1 MKSLARITAV
11 LIGTLAALSAQGAQ
25 GANKVTAIVGG
36 TLVHPEQPGA
46 PTEKDMTVI
55 FSGERIQAVGP
66 SKTTPVPKGA
76 TVIEAKGKWIL
87 PGMIDS
93 HVHFFQSGDPF
104 TRPDAID
111 ATKIVPYAKEVERN
125 KARLPATFKVWLASG
140 VTSVADVGGPF
151 WNFEV
156 RDAARKSPA
165 APRVIVAGPLISMVD
180 RPQLDLGDPPIIKC
194 ASPEAARELA
204 KKELARKPDLL
215 KVWYI
220 YRPGDDLAAQE
231 AIVKATGDA
240 AHEAGI
246 RLAVHATEL
255 DVAKSALRAGAD
267 ILVHSV
273 ADKPIDAEFLQL
285 AKSRHII
292 YVPTLFVRDG
302 YRLVIFGGWKPT
314 EPEQRLADPQILAQM
329 NAIEKAPKEKLS
341 PQLAERR
348 AKGPPKESK
357 RSDMENLRPVWDAG
371 ITVAMGTDAGNVG
384 TLHGPSIFREMQLM
398 RDAGLTMPEIL
409 LSATVNGAKMMG
421 MERDIGTVETGKLAD
436 LIILDADPL
445 AKVDN
450 LSKVYR
456 TIKGGTV
463 FTPTEL
469 MRSIRQGQGRR

>member
-1 MKSLARITAV
+1 MTNLRRSTALLIALVAMMGSGARAADKATAV
-11 LIGTLAALSAQGAQ
+11 I
-25 GANKVTAIVGG
+25 GG
-36 TLVHPEQPGA
+36 TLIHPEKPGA
-46 PTEKDMTVI
+46 PAEPDVTVI

-66 SKTTPVPKGA
+66 SKSTPVPKGA
-76 TVIEAKGKWIL
+76 KVIDAKGKWIL
-87 PGMIDS
+87 PGIIDS

-111 ATKIVPYAKEVERN
+111 ATNIVSYAKEVERN

-151 WNFEV
+151 WNFDA
-156 RDAARKSPA
+156 RDAAKKSPA
-165 APRVIVAGPLISMVD
+165 APRIAVAGPLTSMVD
-180 RPQLDLGDPPIIKC
+180 RPQLDLGDPPIIKIT
-194 ASPEAARELA
+194 SPEAARELA
-204 KKELARKPDLL
+204 KKELARKPDFL
-215 KVWYI
+215 KVWFI
-220 YRPGDDLAAQE
+220 HRQGDDLAAQE

-240 AHEAGI
+240 AHEAGV

-267 ILVHSV
+267 VLVHSV
-273 ADKPIDAEFLQL
+273 SDKLVDAEFLEM
-285 AKSRHII
+285 AKSRNAL

-302 YRLVIFGGWKPT
+302 YRLVIFGDWKPT

-329 NAIEKAPKEKLS
+329 NAIEKVPKEKLS
-341 PQLAERR
+341 ESLAKRR
-348 AKGPPKESK
+348 AQGRPKEARK
-357 RSDMENLRPVWDAG
+357 FDMENLRPVWDAG

-384 TLHGPSIFREMQLM
+384 TLHGPSVFREMQMM

-409 LSATVNGAKMMG
+409 LSATVNGAKVMG
-421 MERDIGTVETGKLAD
+421 MEKDIGTVEPGKLAD

-456 TIKGGTV
+456 TVKGGVV
-463 FTPTEL
+463 FNPTEL
-469 MRSIRQGQGRR
+469 MRSIRETRGRR